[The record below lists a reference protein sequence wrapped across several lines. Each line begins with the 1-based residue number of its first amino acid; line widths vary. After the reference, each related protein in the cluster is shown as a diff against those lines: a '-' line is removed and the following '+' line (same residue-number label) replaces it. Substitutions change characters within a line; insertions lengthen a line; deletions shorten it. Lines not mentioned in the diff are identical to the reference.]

1 MYLLHAFAD
10 SSVRTLQE
18 ITYYFGEQEIP
29 LRRLTLL
36 FKSLYTQVCGTRR
49 RSRALPSRLCCRCR
63 TGKVI
68 VSPADTK
75 ENATPDA
82 TTKESATKREISVEI
97 PVEDVT
103 RQTDALI
110 QKYQKV
116 ARIPGF
122 RRGHVPASIIRQR
135 FSEEIK
141 TDMVEALI
149 PRFFRQEA
157 ERLSLHPVSQPRV
170 TDLHLHDGEPLRF
183 KAAFEVLP
191 AIKLEGY
198 KELRAEKPEIAV
210 SEADVEQAL
219 ADLRE
224 RHASFNP
231 IEGRALAD
239 GDFAQVSLD
248 GHPKAE
254 PKSGEAKTGE
264 SKSDE
269 GQPVHMDEVLV
280 EIAGQNTMPE
290 FTEHLRGTN
299 PGDERSFDV
308 NYPQD
313 TEDKR
318 LAGKTFTYAVKVQAI
333 KQKSLPELNDE
344 FAKTLGEF
352 QTVDDLRKAVR
363 EQMESERK
371 HRAEHEAKEKL
382 VKELIQRNDFEVP
395 DSLIEQ
401 QIDIRLERGLRA
413 LAAQGLTAEQMK
425 KMDLPRLR
433 AGQRDQAVHDVKAAL
448 LLERVAE
455 EENIQVSDEEFD
467 RELEALARQSKQTSE
482 AVRARLT
489 RDGGL
494 DRIRTR
500 IRNEK
505 TLEFLYHQSA

>member
-1 MYLLHAFAD
+1 M
-10 SSVRTLQE
+10 
-18 ITYYFGEQEIP
+18 
-29 LRRLTLL
+29 
-36 FKSLYTQVCGTRR
+36 
-49 RSRALPSRLCCRCR
+49 
-63 TGKVI
+63 
-68 VSPADTK
+68 SPAEIKDS
-75 ENATPDA
+75 
-82 TTKESATKREISVEI
+82 TKESATKESTTKQSATKREIAVEI
-97 PVEDVT
+97 PVEDVN
-103 RQTDALI
+103 RQTDSLI

-183 KAAFEVLP
+183 KAAFDVLP
-191 AIKLEGY
+191 EIKLEGY
-198 KELRAEKPEIAV
+198 KELRADKPEIAV
-210 SEADVEQAL
+210 SEADVEQAF

-224 RHASFNP
+224 RHASFNAV
-231 IEGRALAD
+231 EGRALAD

-248 GHPKAE
+248 GNPKAE
-254 PKSGEAKTGE
+254 PKSGEGKTG
-264 SKSDE
+264 E

-280 EIAGQNTMPE
+280 EIAGKNTMPE
-290 FTEHLRGTN
+290 FTEHLRGTSA
-299 PGDERSFDV
+299 GDERTFDV
-308 NYPQD
+308 NYPDD
-313 TEDKR
+313 TQDKR
-318 LAGKTFTYAVKVQAI
+318 LAGKTFSYAVKVQGI

-344 FAKTLGEF
+344 FAKQLGEF
-352 QTVDDLRKAVR
+352 QTMDDVRKAIR
-363 EQMESERK
+363 EQIESERK
-371 HRAEHEAKEKL
+371 HQAEHDAKDKL
-382 VKELIQRNDFEVP
+382 VGELIQRNDFEVP

-433 AGQRDQAVHDVKAAL
+433 AGQREQAIHDVKAAL

-455 EENIQVSDEEFD
+455 EENIQVSDEEVD

-505 TLEFLYHQSA
+505 TLDFLYHQSA

>member
-1 MYLLHAFAD
+1 MGKAF
-10 SSVRTLQE
+10 
-18 ITYYFGEQEIP
+18 
-29 LRRLTLL
+29 
-36 FKSLYTQVCGTRR
+36 
-49 RSRALPSRLCCRCR
+49 
-63 TGKVI
+63 
-68 VSPADTK
+68 VSPTDLK
-75 ENATPDA
+75 ES
-82 TTKESATKREISVEI
+82 TTKESTTKREIVVEI
-97 PVEDVT
+97 PVADVN
-103 RQTDALI
+103 RQTDTLI

-141 TDMVEALI
+141 TDMVEALV

-191 AIKLEGY
+191 EIKLEGY
-198 KELRAEKPEIAV
+198 KELRSDRPEIAV

-231 IEGRALAD
+231 VEGRALAD

-248 GHPKAE
+248 GNPKAE
-254 PKSGEAKTGE
+254 PQSGEPKSG
-264 SKSDE
+264 E

-290 FTEHLRGTN
+290 FTEHLRGTSA
-299 PGDERSFDV
+299 GDERTFDV
-308 NYPQD
+308 NYPAD
-313 TEDKR
+313 TQDKR
-318 LAGKTFTYAVKVQAI
+318 LAGKTFSYTVKVQSI

-344 FAKTLGEF
+344 FAKQLGEF
-352 QTVDDLRKAVR
+352 QTVDDLRKTVR
-363 EQMESERK
+363 EQIESERK
-371 HRAEHEAKEKL
+371 HEAEHAAKEKL
-382 VKELIQRNDFEVP
+382 VAELIQRNDFEVP

-401 QIDIRLERGLRA
+401 QIDIRIERGLRA

-425 KMDLPRLR
+425 KLDLSRLR
-433 AGQRDQAVHDVKAAL
+433 GAQREQAIHDVKAAL

-455 EENIQVSDEEFD
+455 EEEIQVGDEEFD
-467 RELEALARQSKQTSE
+467 RELESLARQSKQTSE

>member
-1 MYLLHAFAD
+1 
-10 SSVRTLQE
+10 
-18 ITYYFGEQEIP
+18 
-29 LRRLTLL
+29 
-36 FKSLYTQVCGTRR
+36 
-49 RSRALPSRLCCRCR
+49 
-63 TGKVI
+63 
-68 VSPADTK
+68 VSPAEIKDSTK
-75 ENATPDA
+75 ES
-82 TTKESATKREISVEI
+82 TTTESTAKESATKREIAVAI
-97 PVEDVT
+97 PVEDVN
-103 RQTDALI
+103 RQTDSLI

-149 PRFFRQEA
+149 PRFFKQEA

-191 AIKLEGY
+191 EIKLEGY
-198 KELRAEKPEIAV
+198 KELRADKPEIAV
-210 SEADVEQAL
+210 LEADVEQAL

-231 IEGRALAD
+231 VEGRALAD

-248 GHPKAE
+248 GNPKAE
-254 PKSGEAKTGE
+254 PKSDEGKAG
-264 SKSDE
+264 E

-280 EIAGQNTMPE
+280 EIAGKDTMPE
-290 FTEHLRGTN
+290 FTEHLRGTS
-299 PGDERSFDV
+299 PGDERTFDV
-308 NYPQD
+308 NYPED
-313 TEDKR
+313 THDKR
-318 LAGKTFTYAVKVQAI
+318 LAGKTFSYAVKVQSI
-333 KQKSLPELNDE
+333 KQKSLPEMNDE

-352 QTVDDLRKAVR
+352 QTVDDVRKAIR

-371 HRAEHEAKEKL
+371 HQAEHDAKEKL
-382 VKELIQRNDFEVP
+382 VRELIQRNDFEVP

-425 KMDLPRLR
+425 KMDLNRLR
-433 AGQRDQAVHDVKAAL
+433 GGQREQAIHDVKAAL

-455 EENIQVSDEEFD
+455 EENVQVSDEELNQ
-467 RELEALARQSKQTSE
+467 ELESLARQSKQTSE

-489 RDGGL
+489 RDGAL

-505 TLEFLYHQSA
+505 TLDFLYHQSA

>member
-1 MYLLHAFAD
+1 
-10 SSVRTLQE
+10 
-18 ITYYFGEQEIP
+18 
-29 LRRLTLL
+29 
-36 FKSLYTQVCGTRR
+36 
-49 RSRALPSRLCCRCR
+49 
-63 TGKVI
+63 
-68 VSPADTK
+68 VSPAETK
-75 ENATPDA
+75 AGTIAGATEDGSSNDSSTNERASKVSA
-82 TTKESATKREISVEI
+82 TKDSTTKREIQVEI
-97 PVEDVT
+97 PVADVN

-191 AIKLEGY
+191 EIKLEGY

-219 ADLRE
+219 GDVRE
-224 RHASFNP
+224 RHATFNP
-231 IEGRALAD
+231 IEGRTLAD

-248 GHPKAE
+248 GHPKTGSE
-254 PKSGEAKTGE
+254 SKSGE

-290 FTEHLRGTN
+290 FTENLRGTSA
-299 PGDERSFDV
+299 GEERTFDV

-318 LAGKTFTYAVKVQAI
+318 LAGKTFTYVVKVQAI
-333 KQKSLPELNDE
+333 KQKSLPEINDE

-352 QTVDDLRKAVR
+352 QTIDDVRKTIR
-363 EQMESERK
+363 EQMEAERK
-371 HRAEHEAKEKL
+371 HQAEHDAKEKL
-382 VKELIQRNDFEVP
+382 VRELIQRNDFEVP
-395 DSLIEQ
+395 DSLIDQ

-413 LAAQGLTAEQMK
+413 LAAQGLSAEQMK
-425 KMDLPRLR
+425 KMDMNRLR
-433 AGQRDQAVHDVKAAL
+433 GGQREQAIHDVKAAL
-448 LLERVAE
+448 LLERVAD
-455 EENIQVSDEEFD
+455 EENVQVSDDELNQ
-467 RELEALARQSKQTSE
+467 ELEALAKQSKQTSE

-489 RDGGL
+489 RDGAL

-505 TLEFLYHQSA
+505 TLDFLYRQSA

>member
-1 MYLLHAFAD
+1 
-10 SSVRTLQE
+10 
-18 ITYYFGEQEIP
+18 
-29 LRRLTLL
+29 
-36 FKSLYTQVCGTRR
+36 
-49 RSRALPSRLCCRCR
+49 
-63 TGKVI
+63 
-68 VSPADTK
+68 VSPTDIK
-75 ENATPDA
+75 EGA
-82 TTKESATKREISVEI
+82 TKESATKREISVEI
-97 PVEDVT
+97 PVEDVN

-141 TDMVEALI
+141 TDMVEVLI

-170 TDLHLHDGEPLRF
+170 TDMHLHEGEPLRF

-191 AIKLEGY
+191 EIKLEGY

-219 ADLRE
+219 TDLRE

-239 GDFAQVSLD
+239 GDYAQVSLD
-248 GHPKAE
+248 GTPKAE
-254 PKSGEAKTGE
+254 EKSGAGKTGE
-264 SKSDE
+264 QKTDE

-280 EIAGQNTMPE
+280 EIAGTNTMPE
-290 FTEHLRGTN
+290 FTEHLRGTS
-299 PGDERSFDV
+299 PGDERTFDV
-308 NYPQD
+308 IYPED
-313 TEDKR
+313 TQDKR
-318 LAGKTFTYAVKVQAI
+318 LAGKTFSYAVKVQAI

-352 QTVDDLRKAVR
+352 QTVDDLRKAIR

-371 HRAEHEAKEKL
+371 HDAEHAAKEKL

-433 AGQRDQAVHDVKAAL
+433 AGQREQAVHDVKAAL

-482 AVRARLT
+482 AIRARLT